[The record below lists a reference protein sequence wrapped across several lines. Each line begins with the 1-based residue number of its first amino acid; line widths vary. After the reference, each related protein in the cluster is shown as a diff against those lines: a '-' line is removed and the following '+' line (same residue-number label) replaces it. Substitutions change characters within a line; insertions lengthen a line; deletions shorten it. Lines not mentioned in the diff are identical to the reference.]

1 MSKILLITIT
11 YDNTEIIKGK
21 YPLSALTITWTSVN
35 KGDDGVYILNTLFYS
50 VSRLHQMVS
59 SVNAYLKSLRYY

>member
-35 KGDDGVYILNTLFYS
+35 KGDDGVYILNTIIL
-50 VSRLHQMVS
+50 
-59 SVNAYLKSLRYY
+59 